1 MQRPH
6 IRSFQGIDP
15 LEPDPNL
22 PPPRKGGPW
31 ARRIVTL
38 VGAIAVLV
46 AGFALLSRTGLLDSW
61 LEQSQPPVQKQN
73 PVPTPAEES
82 PVLPTSPSPDSPD
95 DMLLAEIGVA
105 PQTAPSQE
113 GSTARED
120 IPDVT
125 LPAPT
130 PISRPVPP
138 APSPR
143 PADRSPARR
152 RPSSPSSPSRPSDGP
167 RVIQTEPPPAASRPA
182 PTPPSSEPGI
192 ILSPPSR
199 LPSSR
204 EPTEEESGESI
215 TVEGTFIPQLTG
227 TKARPKWQPRPLDL
241 PTDSLRSQLSGREI
255 VVKVRVDKYGRTSV
269 VRISYPPRT
278 HDFLVRRAVERV
290 LAISWEPA
298 RDGEGRA
305 TPDEV
310 EVGVPLR

>member
-1 MQRPH
+1 MQRPN
-6 IRSFQGIDP
+6 IRTFQGIDP

-31 ARRIVTL
+31 ARRIAAV
-38 VGAIAVLV
+38 VGVVAILT
-46 AGFALLSRTGLLDSW
+46 AGFALLSRMGLLDSW
-61 LEQSQPPVQKQN
+61 LEQSQPLGQKQN
-73 PVPTPAEES
+73 PVPTPVEES
-82 PVLPTSPSPDSPD
+82 PVPPTSPQPESPD

-113 GSTARED
+113 GSTPRED

-125 LPAPT
+125 LPAPP

-138 APSPR
+138 TPSPR

-152 RPSSPSSPSRPSDGP
+152 RPSSTSAPSRPAEGS
-167 RVIQTEPPPAASRPA
+167 RVPQAEPLPATARPE
-182 PTPPSSEPGI
+182 PTPPKI
-192 ILSPPSR
+192 ILPPLSRPPS
-199 LPSSR
+199 SQ
-204 EPTEEESGESI
+204 EQTAEESDEVI

-227 TKARPKWQPRPLDL
+227 TRARPKWQPRPLDL
-241 PTDSLRSQLSGREI
+241 PTDPLRSQLSGREI

-278 HDFLVRRAVERV
+278 HDFLIRRAVESVR
-290 LAISWEPA
+290 AISFEPA

-305 TPDEV
+305 TVDEV
-310 EVGVPLR
+310 EVAVPLR